1 MLIMIAIVQPRY
13 HELEYIE
20 IIIWF
25 VHKYCLQYS
34 PDNLNANYSYL
45 STSIRV
51 LTITVLLLFT
61 AYRLRCNM
69 NRFYKLWGSC
79 YGQTHSRSA
88 CFGRLYKKHLFVSY
102 SSGNCDKFIRY
113 VLFFTMLITSKNK
126 WIDILFQVD

>member
-1 MLIMIAIVQPRY
+1 MITIVQPRY

-34 PDNLNANYSYL
+34 PDNLNANYSFL

-51 LTITVLLLFT
+51 LTLTFLLLFT
-61 AYRLRCNM
+61 AYRLRCSM
-69 NRFYKLWGSC
+69 TRFYKLWGSC

-88 CFGRLYKKHLFVSY
+88 CFGRLYKKHLFVAY
-102 SSGNCDKFIRY
+102 SSGNCDKFITY
-113 VLFFTMLITSKNK
+113 ILFFTMLITSKNK